1 MNKLHHK
8 AKLTDEELSV
18 ISGVS
23 HGKNHEKKLKIRD
36 RWCFTKT
43 DEFSE
48 KF

>member
-1 MNKLHHK
+1 MNKLHRK
-8 AKLTDEELSV
+8 AKLTEEV

-36 RWCFTKT
+36 RLCFTKT